1 MTRHTLL
8 ALALGSCTL
17 GLLTTA
23 CKEQSD
29 KTSSS
34 ETAPSV
40 KVFNIR
46 KQAVTDTGEW
56 FGYLRGKQDT
66 DISPRVSGFLIAQE
80 YKNGQKVK
88 EGDILFRI
96 DPALYE
102 AELEQAKANLR
113 VAEASLVSAEASRE
127 QAQLDVTRYQQLV
140 KTSAISEKDL
150 SDAEHKLRAAI
161 ADVDACKATV
171 EQSKAAVSGAQ
182 INLDYTVIRAPYDGI
197 VGTALSSM
205 GDLVSPGVKLANIT
219 SVDPIR
225 VDFSINGDR
234 LIDAFRKY
242 GDIGGKISKGGPTPP
257 PFELRLEDDSMYP
270 GKGELKAME
279 SKLTETGLID
289 VIGEI
294 ANPDSILRAG
304 MPVRVRIPLAEKE
317 ALLVPREAIRSV
329 LRNDFIIVVDKN
341 GEPHMTPVVQAGEY
355 EIEVQE
361 ADGYVSRQKLVAIEA
376 FSSPLPEVFQSLG
389 YDNPEDVP
397 VVTDTENGVRAMN
410 ISSANS
416 RLSGKPG
423 EVRGKVDTK
432 PYSFR
437 ASLSP
442 ALAAASQKAA
452 NGEKTEQAP
461 SASIEPTLPPFP
473 VKVTPLLRQD
483 VAVMDEWFGTLR
495 GIEETEIRPRVSG
508 FILSQ
513 NFQDGSLVK
522 EGDVLFTIDP
532 APYKAALDEAKA
544 NLLAAHAAREQ
555 AQSRLDMSRQD
566 YERYHKLSTSS
577 PGAVS
582 DKTVTDAATAVKT
595 NEADILKAEATIAQ
609 MEAAVHLAEIN
620 LGYTTITAP
629 FDGRVGIH
637 KPSLGALVSP
647 DDKTPLVTLSSVNP
661 MRVDFNVSGKGA
673 LSGFAT
679 FAAHLHEGQKPDA
692 PQFDILLE
700 DGSPYPAKGRVI
712 SSDNALSTSTG
723 TLRIVGQVDNVDGG
737 LRSGMPVRVRAG
749 LNAEKGAFLVPA
761 RAPLN
766 AQGMDLIALLRP
778 DNTPVLLPISKGA
791 LVTIPVTGP
800 DGASTTQPMQIIDV
814 NRNVV
819 QTLLLSRSGA
829 ATLEE
834 AVLKSA
840 QVDSWKALLLRQ
852 AGAADTRALLE
863 QKQGHALP
871 DDAPAQ
877 AQVSDWDA
885 LLLKQSGAD
894 SFRTLVL
901 RSADARDELDLI
913 ARSQGFSSLME
924 LVLREIG
931 VEDLSQA
938 SVIVEGSLTAAQVYQ
953 ANEKSGGRANKLTP
967 VPFQYRPPRTVVP
980 SITADQDNSGS
991 AGNNDQK

>member
-23 CKEQSD
+23 CKEQSN
-29 KTSSS
+29 KAPSS
-34 ETAPSV
+34 ETAPVV
-40 KVFNIR
+40 KVFHIR

-56 FGYLRGKQDT
+56 FGYLRGKRDT

-96 DPALYE
+96 DPSLYE

-113 VAEASLVSAEASRE
+113 VAEASLVSAEASQE
-127 QAQLDVTRYQQLV
+127 QAQLDVARYQQLV

-161 ADVDACKATV
+161 ANVDACKATV
-171 EQSKAAVSGAQ
+171 EQNKAAVSKAQ

-197 VGTALSSM
+197 VGTALASM
-205 GDLVSPGVKLANIT
+205 GDLVSPGAKLANIT

-234 LIDAFRKY
+234 LIDTFRKY
-242 GDIGGKISKGGPTPP
+242 GNIGGKVNDDTPPPP
-257 PFELRLEDDSMYP
+257 PFELRLEDGSTYP

-279 SKLTETGLID
+279 SKLTEAGLID

-304 MPVRVRIPLAEKE
+304 MPVRVRIPLEEKE

-341 GEPHMTPVVQAGEY
+341 NEPHMVPITQAGEY
-355 EIEVQE
+355 EIDVKE
-361 ADGYVSRQKLVAIEA
+361 ADGYASRQTLVAIKDVNT
-376 FSSPLPEVFQSLG
+376 PLSELFRSFG
-389 YDNPEDVP
+389 YDNPEEVP
-397 VVTDTENGVRAMN
+397 IVTDAENGVRAMN

-423 EVRGKVDTK
+423 EERGKVTTA

-437 ASLSP
+437 ATLSP
-442 ALAAASQKAA
+442 ALAAAAQKASQGKKA
-452 NGEKTEQAP
+452 ETPAP
-461 SASIEPTLPPFP
+461 AASTPSLPPFL
-473 VKVTPLLRQD
+473 VKVAPLLRQD
-483 VAVMDEWFGTLR
+483 VTVMDEWFGTLR

-513 NFQDGSLVK
+513 HFQDGALVK

-595 NEADILKAEATIAQ
+595 NEAELLKAEATIAQ

-629 FDGRVGIH
+629 FDGRAGIH

-647 DDKTPLVTLSSVNP
+647 EDKGPLVTLSSVNP

-673 LSGFAT
+673 LSGFAS
-679 FAAHLHEGQKPDA
+679 FADRSHAGQKPDA

-700 DGSPYPAKGRVI
+700 DGSLYPAKGRVI
-712 SSDNALSTSTG
+712 STDNALSTSTG
-723 TLRIVGQVDNVDGG
+723 TLRIVGQVDNMDGG

-778 DNTPVLLPISKGA
+778 DNTPILLPISKGA

-800 DGASTTQPMQIIDV
+800 DGSSTLQPMQIVDV
-814 NRNVV
+814 NRGIV
-819 QTLLLSRSGA
+819 QALLLSRSGA
-829 ATLEE
+829 TSLEE
-834 AVLKSA
+834 AVLKGA
-840 QVDSWKALLLRQ
+840 HADSWKALLLQQ
-852 AGAADTRALLE
+852 AGVADTRVLLE
-863 QKQGHALP
+863 QKQGQPLP

-877 AQVSDWDA
+877 AQAADWDD

-894 SFRTLVL
+894 NFRTLVL

-913 ARSQGFSSLME
+913 ARQQGFSSLME
-924 LVLREIG
+924 MALHEIG
-931 VEDLSQA
+931 VEDPAQA
-938 SVIVEGSLTAAQVYQ
+938 PVIVEGSLMAAQVYQ

-967 VPFQYRPPRTVVP
+967 IPFQYRPPRTVVP